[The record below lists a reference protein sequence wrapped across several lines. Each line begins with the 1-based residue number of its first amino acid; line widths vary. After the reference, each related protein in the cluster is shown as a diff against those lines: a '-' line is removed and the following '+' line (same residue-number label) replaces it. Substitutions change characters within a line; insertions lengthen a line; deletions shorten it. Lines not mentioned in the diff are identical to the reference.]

1 MENIIKGIQSK
12 VIGINNNLIAI
23 CLDDAINRNDDALT
37 IISNIKDMAKDN
49 YVMVRSILGKELLTD
64 ILNFKNK

>member
-1 MENIIKGIQSK
+1 MEKLLTNLKEK
-12 VIGINNNLIAI
+12 VTGNKENLIAI
-23 CLDDAINRNDDALT
+23 ALNNAIENNTHHLL
-37 IISNIKDMAKDN
+37 IFSNIRDMAKDN